1 MWVCGERCLVS
12 LSCCLA
18 FVHGYAWLT
27 ASGIQVQRSI
37 WKRLPA
43 SPYKL
48 LIEEK
53 IEELFHSLWLASLFR
68 FSGVHIVCSGDIR
81 DFGLFQPAYYCS
93 ACVDIADRHIS
104 STKGRNISRSVSI
117 YVICCTISNTNVLKS
132 SIRFDGI
139 WWFVCKDG
147 KSQKLQ

>member
-1 MWVCGERCLVS
+1 MNVS
-12 LSCCLA
+12 LWRA
-18 FVHGYAWLT
+18 MPRFFVMLPRVCAWLC
-27 ASGIQVQRSI
+27 
-37 WKRLPA
+37 
-43 SPYKL
+43 
-48 LIEEK
+48 LIEPLREYRPN
-53 IEELFHSLWLASLFR
+53 EVYGNAYRHPHTNCSLRKKLKSRFIPYGLHHFSASR
-68 FSGVHIVCSGDIR
+68 VVHIVCSGDIR

-139 WWFVCKDG
+139 
-147 KSQKLQ
+147 